1 MKPTLDPEKFYNFCG
16 EVREKFYAIAPWVTM
31 WPALHKVSIVV
42 GLLIHFSRPLCKEPG
57 NCDFNIMQLTVF
69 LDLVIFGL
77 HFKSTKRKLIRNYT
91 TLLTFF

>member
-42 GLLIHFSRPLCKEPG
+42 GLLIYFSRPVCKEPD
-57 NCDFNIMQLTVF
+57 NCGFNIMQLTVYLVLGIF
-69 LDLVIFGL
+69 LKFCKKEID
-77 HFKSTKRKLIRNYT
+77 
-91 TLLTFF
+91 

>member
-42 GLLIHFSRPLCKEPG
+42 GLLIHFSRL
-57 NCDFNIMQLTVF
+57 
-69 LDLVIFGL
+69 
-77 HFKSTKRKLIRNYT
+77 
-91 TLLTFF
+91 FFVKNQIIVALK